1 MTIAVDYDVKHI
13 FKQKTTKLDG
23 ALRCK
28 YFRLSV
34 ISLSYHLAKY
44 RTIVIPVEKSRYARF
59 SFLYMHNRTFY
70 YVRVNKDLY
79 MEQMNHSV
87 VIKLKISDFMLTFT
101 GISPCFA
108 AK

>member
-1 MTIAVDYDVKHI
+1 M
-13 FKQKTTKLDG
+13 
-23 ALRCK
+23 
-28 YFRLSV
+28 

-44 RTIVIPVEKSRYARF
+44 RTIVIPMEKSRYTRF

-70 YVRVNKDLY
+70 YVHVNDDLY

-87 VIKLKISDFMLTFT
+87 VIKLKINDFILTFT